1 MSSILPTTATGA
13 DFAAGASGL
22 TSIANRFGS
31 YVRLDPQAWESVRE
45 ESRKR
50 LEGLRSWGEFFDI
63 SRFGLPR
70 SLAVFT
76 QRLSFNLKHFQN
88 NYLLITFFVVA
99 FFLITQPFLLI
110 SLVFFAVG
118 FKWISS
124 LPANEPTTIA
134 GAKFS
139 QMQLWGAYAAISLLI
154 LFFTGIQATIF
165 WVVVVCAAVVCAH
178 AGCID
183 KPVEAEFG
191 EEEV

>member
-110 SLVFFAVG
+110 SLVFFA
-118 FKWISS
+118 
-124 LPANEPTTIA
+124 
-134 GAKFS
+134 AKFS